1 MILYQ
6 DDIVHVNYCMGMAD
20 DAKQIDVEI
29 RQLFEKQG
37 VRVGSSLGIRTSE
50 NPFPMQVII
59 FRAGN
64 RPS

>member
-6 DDIVHVNYCMGMAD
+6 DDIVHVSYCMGMAE
-20 DAKQIDVEI
+20 DAKQIDAEI

-37 VRVGSSLGIRTSE
+37 VRVGSSLGIRTNES
-50 NPFPMQVII
+50 PFPMQVII
-59 FRAGN
+59 FRPGN